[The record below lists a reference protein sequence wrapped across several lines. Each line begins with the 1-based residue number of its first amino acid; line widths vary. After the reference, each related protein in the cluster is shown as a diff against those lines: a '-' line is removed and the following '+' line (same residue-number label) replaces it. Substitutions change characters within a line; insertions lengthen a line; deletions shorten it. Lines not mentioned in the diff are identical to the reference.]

1 VEASTQAT
9 GPGNRSRL
17 LRLQDAL
24 AARDWLGIAI
34 EVIVVV
40 LGVLIAFQI
49 DQWGDRR
56 RQAREERQFLTRLY
70 GEYSRSI
77 AELRDANREH
87 HEVMAQVRAIMAVK
101 SSPAVLA
108 HFARQEAFGCGIAR
122 QPLTTFNDTEYQELV
137 ASGRISTISDPELR
151 SDVREL
157 TADQA
162 AANARSMFGRD
173 LLFATLPTLNSYYQS
188 DITADGRPTCH
199 IDWPKLVKDPLAV
212 TAIVRGYRVHQQI
225 SERRQVVLLQT
236 ERVRAEIACKIG
248 KPECRATHD

>member
-1 VEASTQAT
+1 MRVRDAFAT
-9 GPGNRSRL
+9 
-17 LRLQDAL
+17 
-24 AARDWLGIAI
+24 RDWLGIAI

-49 DQWGDRR
+49 DQWGDQRK
-56 RQAREERQFLTRLY
+56 QAREERQFLTRLY

-77 AELRDANREH
+77 AELREADSQH
-87 HEVMAQVRAIMAVK
+87 HEVIAQVRAVVAAK

-108 HFARQEAFGCGIAR
+108 HFAQQEAFGCGIAR

-137 ASGRISTISDPELR
+137 ASGRINTISDPKLR

-162 AANARSMFGRD
+162 AANALSTFGRD
-173 LLFATLPTLNSYYQS
+173 LLFTTLPDFNAYYHS
-188 DITADGRPTCH
+188 DIAADGQPTCH

-212 TAIVRGYRVHQQI
+212 TAIVRGYRVHQMI
-225 SERRQVVLLQT
+225 SDRRQAVLLQT

-248 KPECRATHD
+248 KPECRVMHE